1 MVTVIHVAQK
11 AMILSV
17 VVTISPFVLRTR
29 DVKRR
34 WISEFWD
41 PRSFCFVLEM
51 DIWHTAY
58 CSVIAILKNTK
69 PSHTSPR
76 CSSCP
81 PNPSPFKESL
91 HISPHRITLLHLLPS
106 SHLTTAHTLLM
117 PDNSHALLMRN
128 GIQPILQIMRDIA
141 FLACPDHN
149 PRRMGE
155 EAVHFF

>member
-106 SHLTTAHTLLM
+106 SHLTACPHSPHARQL
-117 PDNSHALLMRN
+117 PRPSHA
-128 GIQPILQIMRDIA
+128 QWHPTDS
-141 FLACPDHN
+141 PDHERYSF
-149 PRRMGE
+149 PCLSRPQSKAHG
-155 EAVHFF
+155 